1 MGLKEI
7 IPLLAAI
14 IGLTPVFLK
23 WMNDRSLEAAK
34 RRSIEQAK
42 EQVEFWQVWLK
53 AQREVTNDERF
64 VQLKLEVSQ
73 RLDLLLQKNIDI
85 ENEEKEKVREKEQG
99 IEKHSFFQKLFLL
112 YMPHTASGW
121 IFHTFFY
128 ITISFTSMLMI
139 GLSIKPNDPDA
150 NPSWEY
156 FMENF
161 WDNMIILIVLLV
173 IALLF
178 QRIARRSEHRNVLK
192 LATKEN

>member
-1 MGLKEI
+1 MGIKEI

-23 WMNDRSLEAAK
+23 WLNDRSLEAAK

-42 EQVEFWQVWLK
+42 EQVEFWQIWLK

-64 VQLKLEVSQ
+64 AQLKMEISQ
-73 RLDLLLQKNIDI
+73 RLDLLLQKNINI
-85 ENEEKEKVREKEQG
+85 EDKENEKEKEKEQG
-99 IEKHSFFQKLFLL
+99 MEKHSFFQKLFLL
-112 YMPHTASGW
+112 YMPHTATGW

-128 ITISFTSMLMI
+128 ITISFTFMLTI
-139 GLSIKPNDPDA
+139 GFSIEPNDPDA

-161 WDNMIILIVLLV
+161 WDNVIILTVLLAFAF
-173 IALLF
+173 IF
-178 QRIARRSEHRNVLK
+178 QRIARRSERRNTVK
-192 LATKEN
+192 SVTIEN